1 MIAME
6 PGDFVCIAQ
15 AGMRLADLNAALEAE
30 PGHRQRLMLDPP
42 HGADATL
49 GGIVATNASG
59 PLRHRYGAPR
69 DLVIGARMVL
79 ADGTR
84 AKTGG
89 RVVKNVAGYDLAR
102 LLCGSLGL
110 DRRHHRA
117 RLPAASG
124 ARGDRR
130 RAARDARPRLA
141 RRRSPRPSAAPGWRR
156 RWSSWRGPT
165 AA

>member
-1 MIAME
+1 
-6 PGDFVCIAQ
+6 
-15 AGMRLADLNAALEAE
+15 
-30 PGHRQRLMLDPP
+30 MLDPP
-42 HGADATL
+42 HGADATV

-89 RVVKNVAGYDLAR
+89 HVVKNVAGYDLAR
-102 LLCGSLGL
+102 LLCGSLGH
-110 DRRHHRA
+110 DRRDHRA

-124 ARGDRR
+124 AGGDRR
-130 RAARDARPRLA
+130 RCCSRRATRRA
-141 RRRSPRPSAAPGWRR
+141 RRRSRRPSAA
-156 RWSSWRGPT
+156 
-165 AA
+165 AV